1 MAITDTQ
8 KVDYLWKKVGY
19 AAAKT
24 DTTANKEGYN
34 EAIPS
39 PLQIRG
45 DKVMTDS
52 GQIQIGRAHV

>member
-1 MAITDTQ
+1 MAISDTQ
-8 KVDYLWKKVGY
+8 KVDYLWKKIGY
-19 AAAKT
+19 AATKT
-24 DTTANKEGYN
+24 DTVANKEGYN

-52 GQIQIGRAHV
+52 GQIPG